1 MSITFYKILHLA
13 AALSLFAV
21 LGGVLMTAAN
31 GIGKEKNRWRKKAA
45 IIHGVGLLILFVSG
59 FGLLAKNGLA
69 FPAWAIIKMV
79 LWLILGALL
88 PFAYRQARRAT
99 TSGDNAVNEKAG
111 DLLWWL
117 LLGVGFLAA
126 YVGVSWRGW

>member
-1 MSITFYKILHLA
+1 VA
-13 AALSLFAV
+13 
-21 LGGVLMTAAN
+21 
-31 GIGKEKNRWRKKAA
+31 EKSGYNSWRGASHPLC
-45 IIHGVGLLILFVSG
+45 I
-59 FGLLAKNGLA
+59 GLA

-99 TSGDNAVNEKAG
+99 TSGDNAVDEKAG

>member
-45 IIHGVGLLILFVSG
+45 IVHGVGLVILLVSG
-59 FGLLAKNGLA
+59 FGLLAKNGLS
-69 FPAWAIIKMV
+69 FPAWATIKMV
-79 LWLILGALL
+79 LWLVLGGLL
-88 PFAYRQARRAT
+88 PFAYRQARQAT
-99 TSGDNAVNEKAG
+99 TSGDDTVDEKAS

-126 YVGVSWRGW
+126 YVGVSWRSW

>member
-45 IIHGVGLLILFVSG
+45 IVHGVGLVILLVSG
-59 FGLLAKNGLA
+59 FGLLAKNGLS
-69 FPAWAIIKMV
+69 FPAWATIKMV
-79 LWLILGALL
+79 LWLVLGGLL
-88 PFAYRQARRAT
+88 PFAYRQARQAT
-99 TSGDNAVNEKAG
+99 SSGDDTVDEKAS

-126 YVGVSWRGW
+126 YVGVSWRSW